1 MSDSDGF
8 DRRTVLGLGLLAA
21 AGCATRPASDAA
33 SAPSRGPLCLS
44 TWNHGQV
51 ANAAAWVSL
60 ESGGSAL
67 DAAEAAARAVESDC
81 PDRTVGLG
89 GRPDRDGIVTLDAAV
104 MDDRNRS
111 GSVLCVRGVEHPVSL
126 ARLVMERTPHAIL
139 VGDGARAFAQS
150 QGIPLLPDRLSPE
163 MEAEWRKWLETSEYR
178 PQVNIENHDT
188 VGTLVLDREGRMA
201 ASCSTSGL
209 AWKMPG
215 RVGDSAVVGAGLFID
230 ADAGGAVCTGLGEIV
245 LRSLASFVAV
255 ESLRRG
261 ATPQQAA
268 DEAIRRIVRKNPNV
282 ADYQVGI
289 LVMDFAGRTGAAAV
303 QPGFTYAVRDAGEDR
318 ISPATVAS

>member
-1 MSDSDGF
+1 
-8 DRRTVLGLGLLAA
+8 
-21 AGCATRPASDAA
+21 
-33 SAPSRGPLCLS
+33 
-44 TWNHGQV
+44 
-51 ANAAAWVSL
+51 
-60 ESGGSAL
+60 
-67 DAAEAAARAVESDC
+67 
-81 PDRTVGLG
+81 
-89 GRPDRDGIVTLDAAV
+89 

-139 VGDGARAFAQS
+139 VGDGARKFAES
-150 QGIPLLPDRLSPE
+150 QGIPLLPDRLTPE
-163 MEAEWRKWLETSEYR
+163 MDAEWRKWLETSDYR
-178 PQVNIENHDT
+178 PKVNIENHDT

-215 RVGDSAVVGAGLFID
+215 RVGDSPIVGAGLFID

-255 ESLRRG
+255 EKLRSG
-261 ATPQQAA
+261 ASPQEAA
-268 DEAIRRIVRKNPNV
+268 DEAIRRIAHRNPNV

-289 LVMDFAGRTGAAAV
+289 LVLDFAGRIGAAAV
-303 QPGFTYAVRDAGEDR
+303 QNGFTYAVRNTDSDLVLPAPVAG
-318 ISPATVAS
+318 

>member
-1 MSDSDGF
+1 MDTTC
-8 DRRTVLGLGLLAA
+8 DRRAALAGLMLGSAA
-21 AGCATRPASDAA
+21 AGCATRPGRDAP
-33 SAPSRGPLCLS
+33 SAPPHGPLCLS

-51 ANAAAWVSL
+51 ANAAAWASL

-67 DAAEAAARAVESDC
+67 DAAEAAARAVELDC

-89 GRPDRDGIVTLDAAV
+89 GRPDRDGVVTLDAAV

-139 VGDGARAFAQS
+139 VGDGARKFAES

-178 PQVNIENHDT
+178 PKVNVENHDT
-188 VGTLVLDREGRMA
+188 VGTLVLDRDGRMA

-215 RVGDSAVVGAGLFID
+215 RVGDSPIVGAGLFID
-230 ADAGGAVCTGLGEIV
+230 SDAGGAVCTGLGEIV

-261 ATPQQAA
+261 ATPQEAA
-268 DEAIRRIVRKNPNV
+268 DEAIRRVVRKNPNV

-289 LVMDFAGRTGAAAV
+289 LVMDFSGRLGAAAV
-303 QPGFTYAVRDAGEDR
+303 QKGFTYAVRDAGADLVL
-318 ISPATVAS
+318 PAVVAD

>member
-1 MSDSDGF
+1 M
-8 DRRTVLGLGLLAA
+8 A
-21 AGCATRPASDAA
+21 P
-33 SAPSRGPLCLS
+33 APSRRPIVFS

-51 ANAAAWVSL
+51 ANAAAWAAL
-60 ESGGSAL
+60 ERGGSAL

-89 GRPDRDGIVTLDAAV
+89 GRPDRDGIVTLDAAI

-126 ARLVMERTPHAIL
+126 ARLVMERTPHATL
-139 VGDGARAFAQS
+139 VGDGARAFAES
-150 QGIPLLPDRLSPE
+150 QGIAILPDRLSPE
-163 MEAEWRKWLETSEYR
+163 IEAEWRKWLETSDYR